1 VILRLP
7 QVSDLTLTV
16 DSSAKPIELIPVR
29 QAVAHLA
36 ADMISPGPARYQLI
50 ASDPERRF
58 RSQNLDLPAPL
69 IVLFPG
75 YVELSD
81 LEAKAVTRKV
91 LFARD
96 RYSCQYCGR
105 TATPGNADDELT
117 IDHVKPI
124 HLHRSRLEATTW
136 ENCVAACK
144 ACNNSKGGLLPRQ
157 CGMMPRRTPRKPHY
171 VQLRF
176 SGQLNGLQ
184 RDYIRDYFG
193 EQSQDWLL

>member
-1 VILRLP
+1 M
-7 QVSDLTLTV
+7 TV
-16 DSSAKPIELIPVR
+16 DSSAKPIELIPTR

-36 ADMISPGPARYQLI
+36 ADLISPGPPRYQAL
-50 ASDPERRF
+50 ASDTSRRY
-58 RSQNLDLPAPL
+58 RSQHFDLPAPL

-81 LEAKAVTRKV
+81 LQAKSVTRKV

-105 TATPGNADDELT
+105 QAEPGNANDDLT

-124 HLHRSRLEATTW
+124 HLHGSRKEATTW

-144 ACNNSKGGLLPRQ
+144 ECNNAKGGLLPRE
-157 CGMMPRRTPRKPHY
+157 CGMMPRRTPRQPHY
-171 VQLRF
+171 VQFRF
-176 SGQLNGLQ
+176 SAGLHGVQ

-193 EQSQDWLL
+193 AESEEWLV